1 MREFAFGSSVP
12 RIEDAQL
19 LRGRGRYTDD
29 ISLPDQTRLFVLRSP
44 HAAARIRSVDI
55 SAAAAMPDVVAVFTG
70 ADVEADGIGT
80 LPSRARRKRPDGKPN
95 FEPPHRALALDRV
108 HHVGDP
114 VVAVI
119 AETLAAAKE
128 AAEQVEIDYEVLPSV
143 TDTAAATEPG
153 APAVW
158 DEEPGNVCFYQEVGN
173 KSAVDAA
180 IASAKHVVSER
191 FRISRVA
198 VASMEARNAL
208 GNYDERE
215 GRFTLYS
222 GLQAPHNVRNELAE
236 FIFRMPATQFRVI
249 SPDVG
254 GAFGLKG
261 SLYPELVLVLWAS
274 RKIGRPVKWTS
285 ERGESFLSDFHARD
299 NVSECRL
306 ALDENGRFLALSVR
320 TSANL
325 GAYLSAN
332 GTLVPLNNIGGL
344 AGTYTTPAIH
354 VAVSGVFSNTSP
366 TCPYRGAG
374 RPEASYCI
382 ERLIDIAA
390 CELGIDRVELRRRN
404 MIPPSA
410 MPFKTGLVYTYDCGE
425 FEAVMDKALAYGDWA
440 GALKRQQE
448 ARARGKL
455 YGLGAVSVI
464 EIAGG
469 PADRPGEEASEIRF
483 DPSGSATIMMGTHS
497 HGQGHETT
505 FRQIAHHALGLPPDR
520 VRISFGDTDMSFHGR
535 GTFGSRSMGSG
546 GSALV
551 RAAEKIIER
560 GKAIAAHVLEASAG
574 DIEFADGKFIVAGT
588 DRSVDLIEVAKTS
601 FTAKMPR
608 ELGLGLD
615 ANAIVIPDGAT
626 FPNGFH
632 VCEVEIEPDTGET
645 SLVRYTVVDD
655 VGRIVNPL
663 LLKGQLHGGVAQGA
677 GQAMGEI
684 LVYDKDGGQLISGS
698 FMDYML
704 PRATDFP
711 PMAIDSHEVPTKMN
725 PLGVKGAGEAGCVGA
740 LPAVMNAVND
750 ALRPLGV
757 RHFEMPATPERL
769 WQAIQQAN
777 GGGAAASRS

>member
-29 ISLPDQTRLFVLRSP
+29 ISLPGQTRLFVLRSP
-44 HAAARIRSVDI
+44 HAAARIVNIDVAEA
-55 SAAAAMPDVVAVFTG
+55 SAAPDVVAVFTG
-70 ADVEADGIGT
+70 ADLEADGIGT
-80 LPSRARRKRPDGKPN
+80 MPSRARRKRADGKPN

-128 AAEQVEIDYEVLPSV
+128 AAEHVEIDYEVLSAV
-143 TDTAAATEPG
+143 TDTAAATQPG
-153 APAVW
+153 AHAVW
-158 DEEPGNVCFYQEVGN
+158 DETPDNVCFYQEVGN
-173 KSAVDAA
+173 KAAVDGAFVA
-180 IASAKHVVSER
+180 AKHVVSER

-198 VASMEARNAL
+198 VASMEARTAL

-222 GLQAPHNVRNELAE
+222 GLQAPHNVRNELADN
-236 FIFRMPATQFRVI
+236 IFRLPATHFRVI

-274 RKIGRPVKWTS
+274 RKIGRPVKWIS
-285 ERGESFLSDFHARD
+285 DRSESFLSDFHARD
-299 NVSECRL
+299 NVSECEL
-306 ALDENGRFLALSVR
+306 ALDENGKFLALRVR
-320 TSANL
+320 TAANL

-344 AGTYTTPAIH
+344 AGTYTTPHIH
-354 VAVSGVFSNTSP
+354 VAVTGVFSNTSP

-390 CELGIDRVELRRRN
+390 AELGIDRVELRRRN

-425 FEAVMDKALAYGDWA
+425 FEQVMDKALTYGDWT
-440 GALKRQQE
+440 GALERQKQ

-469 PADRPGEEASEIRF
+469 PADRPGEEGAEIRF

-505 FRQIAHHALGLPPDR
+505 FRQIANHALGLPPDR
-520 VRISFGDTDMSFHGR
+520 VRISYGDTDMSFHGR
-535 GTFGSRSMGSG
+535 GTFGSRSMGTG

-551 RAAEKIIER
+551 RAAEKIIDR
-560 GKAIAAHVLEASAG
+560 GKTIAAHLMEASAG
-574 DIEFADGKFIVAGT
+574 DIEFADGKFTVAGT
-588 DRSVDLIEVAKTS
+588 DRSVDLTEVAKAS

-608 ELGLGLD
+608 DLGLGLD

-632 VCEVEIEPDTGET
+632 ICEVEIEPDTGET
-645 SLVRYTVVDD
+645 IITRYTVVDD
-655 VGRIVNPL
+655 VGRMVNPL
-663 LLKGQLHGGVAQGA
+663 LLKGQLHGGIAQGA
-677 GQAMGEI
+677 GQALAENLI
-684 LVYDKDGGQLISGS
+684 YDNDGGQLIAGS
-698 FMDYML
+698 FMDYFM

-711 PMAIDSHEVPTKMN
+711 AMAVDSHAVPTKMN

-750 ALRPLGV
+750 ALRPLGI

-769 WQAIQQAN
+769 WQVIHN
-777 GGGAAASRS
+777 GSRNVNATR